1 MFLEYFDFIFRP
13 FRLVWSKFMGVKNI
27 KGNLQME
34 VKRAKALPG
43 RAKGYAK
50 DAQGDID
57 GWRKKGKGKDKGQ
70 PAPPPGQPQAAPGQ
84 APPGYGQAPP
94 PGYGQAPPG
103 YGQQAPP
110 GYGQPQGQYGQV
122 PYPQQYQQQGAQMQ
136 PGMPPMPGGPPGMP
150 AAPGMPGAPG
160 AGPPPAIRTKGFWI
174 FKKRFCT
181 QCDTQLDKTWDRCPF
196 CAQIAAQAAAPVKA
210 PLKTQA
216 FKMDATG
223 RPDQM
228 QAIGWLVP
236 LQGANRGE
244 LYTLSPNTSIG
255 NDPACT
261 ICLHD
266 RFMSGR
272 HAEIKVENG
281 VWVLKDLG
289 STNGTYVNNKRVDK
303 HELVDND
310 FVKFGGSMIK
320 FKCI

>member
-1 MFLEYFDFIFRP
+1 MFLQYIDFIFKP
-13 FRLVWSKFMGVKNI
+13 FRAVYSKYIAAKNFKGNI
-27 KGNLQME
+27 KGD
-34 VKRAKALPG
+34 VKRAKG
-43 RAKGYAK
+43 FKGIAKGYVQEAQQGVDGLTGKKK
-50 DAQGDID
+50 DGAQ
-57 GWRKKGKGKDKGQ
+57 Q
-70 PAPPPGQPQAAPGQ
+70 QQPQ
-84 APPGYGQAPP
+84 
-94 PGYGQAPPG
+94 
-103 YGQQAPP
+103 
-110 GYGQPQGQYGQV
+110 QPQGQGGYPQAQQGG
-122 PYPQQYQQQGAQMQ
+122 YPQQGGGYPPQQGGGYPPQQGQYGNPQYAQQGYQQQGAQMQ
-136 PGMPPMPGGPPGMP
+136 PMPPMGAPGMAPGGPG
-150 AAPGMPGAPG
+150 APGAPG
-160 AGPPPAIRTKGFWI
+160 AGGPPPIRTKGFWI

-196 CAQIAAQAAAPVKA
+196 CAQIAQQAAAPIKV

-228 QAIGWLVP
+228 QAIGWLIP
-236 LQGANRGE
+236 LQGPNRGE
-244 LYTLSPNTSIG
+244 LYTLSPSTSIG
-255 NDPACT
+255 NDPGCT
-261 ICLHD
+261 VCLQD
-266 RFMSGR
+266 RFMSSK